1 MVDKVGHVISDSK
14 TIIAD
19 KKDEDSSKR
28 TTKVLINLK
37 NQSYDSNEFYY
48 LMIMNKDTQDIVE
61 RIEYR
66 INILFGGDFD
76 F

>member
-48 LMIMNKDTQDIVE
+48 LMIMSKDTQDIVE
-61 RIEYR
+61 RIEYQ